1 MLFVAQGVVS
11 KIFDL
16 PLVAAV
22 DVLFIMLHGAVGQGQ
37 RTGAKVGQIA
47 AVAAEKFDAAPI
59 AAAEIVKMHLGQ
71 QGGILGDI
79 DRQIVGVG

>member
-1 MLFVAQGVVS
+1 MFPQSQFQDIQRQRGRVAALLFVAQGVVS

-47 AVAAEKFDAAPI
+47 AIAAEKFD
-59 AAAEIVKMHLGQ
+59 EL
-71 QGGILGDI
+71 
-79 DRQIVGVG
+79 RR